1 MKSFT
6 GSTVRLLPLL
16 SLLSAAIVI
25 GLFLPTSRLTAV
37 SAREPDGPAGRAAV
51 DGGRLTVPPVPEGTP
66 EQLLDYIKKLQDPS
80 ARPKSREEA
89 VDYFNKVAKA
99 GLTASEKAIAQ
110 LKPADPLYE
119 QAVRAKLQSLSM
131 LAGLGDAEAGKSL
144 SGFAAEVAK
153 GPSPALAK
161 EANQLLL
168 VTEAREVL
176 RGNVAGA
183 AALIQKVSAMLAKDP
198 DDVQTVQLAVQLAG
212 AFEHMPGGEQTARA
226 AYSAFGPLL
235 AKSSNEGVKA
245 MAESFEGV
253 VRRLNL
259 PGNPMEITGT
269 NLNGSPFDPK
279 TVAGKVVL
287 VDFWATWCGPCV
299 AEIPNVME
307 QYQKYRDKGFEV
319 IGVSLDDDVEALKA
333 FVDERKIPWPILFE
347 KPGGQGW
354 RHPLATKYGVS
365 GIPTVI
371 LVGRD
376 GKVVSLDVRGEK
388 LGAELDKLFG
398 GSVKDPG

>member
-6 GSTVRLLPLL
+6 RASVRLLPPCAAL
-16 SLLSAAIVI
+16 AVAIVL
-25 GLFLPTSRLTAV
+25 GSFLPTSRSTAV
-37 SAREPDGPAGRAAV
+37 SAREPDGPAGRAALE
-51 DGGRLTVPPVPEGTP
+51 GAELTVPPVPEGTP

-80 ARPKSREEA
+80 ARPRSREEA
-89 VDYFNKVAKA
+89 IVYFNKLAKA

-119 QAVRAKLQSLSM
+119 PAVRAKMTSLSM

-144 SGFAAEVAK
+144 SGFAAEIAK
-153 GPSPALAK
+153 GPSPKLAK
-161 EANQLLL
+161 EAAQVLL
-168 VTEAREVL
+168 VAEAREVM

-183 AALIQKVSAMLAKDP
+183 PALIQKVSSLLSKDP

-212 AFEHMPGGEQTARA
+212 GFEQMPGGEEAARA
-226 AYSAFGPLL
+226 AYTAFGPLL

-245 MAESFEGV
+245 MAENFEGV
-253 VRRLNL
+253 LRRLNL
-259 PGNPMEITGT
+259 PGSPMEITGT

-279 TVAGKVVL
+279 SVAGKVVL

-307 QYQKYRDKGFEV
+307 QYKKYHDKGFEV
-319 IGVSLDDDVEALKA
+319 IGVSLDEDVEALKA

-388 LGAELDKLFG
+388 LGVELDKLFG
-398 GSVKDPG
+398 GGVKNPG

>member
-1 MKSFT
+1 MT
-6 GSTVRLLPLL
+6 PVPGSPARRSHLVASL
-16 SLLSAAIVI
+16 SVAIAVGSSLTSYFPTAA
-25 GLFLPTSRLTAV
+25 L
-37 SAREPDGPAGRAAV
+37 ARDPIAPAGAAPV
-51 DGGRLTVPPVPEGTP
+51 EGGELTVPPVPEGTP
-66 EQLLDYIKKLQDPS
+66 EQLMEYIKKLQDPS
-80 ARPKSREEA
+80 VRPKSREEA
-89 VDYFNKVAKA
+89 VDYFGKVAKA
-99 GLTASEKAIAQ
+99 GLAASEKAIVQ

-119 QAVRAKLQSLSM
+119 QAARAKLTSLSM

-153 GPSPALAK
+153 GPSPKLAK
-161 EANQLLL
+161 EASQLLL
-168 VTEAREVL
+168 VSEAREVL

-183 AALIQKVSAMLAKDP
+183 PALIQKVSAMLSKDP
-198 DDVQTVQLAVQLAG
+198 DDMQAAQLAVQLAG

-226 AYSAFGPLL
+226 AYAAFGPLL

-245 MAESFEGV
+245 MSESFEGV
-253 VRRLNL
+253 LRRLNL

-279 TVAGKVVL
+279 SIAGKVVL

-307 QYQKYRDKGFEV
+307 QYEKYHDKGFEV
-319 IGVSLDDDVEALKA
+319 IGVSLDDDADALKA
-333 FVDERKIPWPILFE
+333 FVDEKKIPWPILFE

-376 GKVVSLDVRGEK
+376 GKVVSLDARGEK
-388 LGAELDKLFG
+388 LGEQLDKLFAG
-398 GSVKDPG
+398 AAKDPG

>member
-1 MKSFT
+1 MTRFNRSPD
-6 GSTVRLLPLL
+6 RLL
-16 SLLSAAIVI
+16 SLFAALSFAIVF
-25 GLFLPTSRLTAV
+25 GSSLPPSHSTAV
-37 SAREPDGPAGRAAV
+37 SAREPDAPAGRASGA
-51 DGGRLTVPPVPEGTP
+51 GGELTVPPVPQGTP

-80 ARPKSREEA
+80 VRPKSREEA
-89 VDYFNKVAKA
+89 IDYFGKVAKA

-119 QAVRAKLQSLSM
+119 QAIRAKLQSLSM

-144 SGFAAEVAK
+144 SGFAAEIAK
-153 GPSPALAK
+153 GPSPKLAK
-161 EANQLLL
+161 EAVQVLL
-168 VTEAREVL
+168 VTEARDVM

-183 AALIQKVSAMLAKDP
+183 RALIEKVSAVLAKDP

-212 AFEHMPGGEQTARA
+212 GFEHMPGGEDAARA
-226 AYSAFGPLL
+226 AYTAFGPLL
-235 AKSSNEGVKA
+235 AKSSNEGVRA
-245 MAESFEGV
+245 MAENFEGV
-253 VRRLNL
+253 LRRLSL

-279 TVAGKVVL
+279 SVAGKVVL
-287 VDFWATWCGPCV
+287 VDFWATWCGPCI

-307 QYQKYRDKGFEV
+307 QYQKYHAKGFEV
-319 IGVSLDDDVEALKA
+319 IGVSLDDDVEALKS

-398 GSVKDPG
+398 GGAKDPG

>member
-1 MKSFT
+1 MT
-6 GSTVRLLPLL
+6 RLTRSPGRLL
-16 SLLSAAIVI
+16 SLFAALTFAIVV
-25 GLFLPTSRLTAV
+25 GLSMPTSRSTAV
-37 SAREPDGPAGRAAV
+37 SAREPEAPAGRAPGQ
-51 DGGRLTVPPVPEGTP
+51 GGELTVPPVPEGTP

-80 ARPKSREEA
+80 VRPRSREEA
-89 VDYFNKVAKA
+89 VEYFGKIAKA
-99 GLTASEKAIAQ
+99 GLAASEKAIAQ

-131 LAGLGDAEAGKSL
+131 LTELGVAEAGTSL
-144 SGFAAEVAK
+144 ASYAAEVAK
-153 GPSPALAK
+153 GASPALAK
-161 EANQLLL
+161 EAGQVLL
-168 VTEAREVL
+168 VTEARSVL

-183 AALIQKVSAMLAKDP
+183 PALIQKISAVLAKDP
-198 DDVQTVQLAVQLAG
+198 DDVRTVQLAVQLAG
-212 AFEHMPGGEQTARA
+212 AFEQMPGGEKTARA

-245 MAESFEGV
+245 MAENFEGV
-253 VRRLNL
+253 LRRLSL

-279 TVAGKVVL
+279 SVAGKVVL
-287 VDFWATWCGPCV
+287 VDFWATWCGPCI

-307 QYQKYRDKGFEV
+307 QYQKYHAKGFEV
-319 IGVSLDDDVEALKA
+319 IGVSLDDDVDALKA
-333 FVDERKIPWPILFE
+333 FVNERKIPWPILFE
-347 KPGGQGW
+347 KPGGEGW

-398 GSVKDPG
+398 GGAKDPG